1 MITNRRFALL
11 GFVAVSALALGAQ
24 DATLTR
30 VLTPNSTEVY
40 KVDTVVDMNVTVQA
54 AEMPLSLKTGMTF
67 QVKTG
72 NVDPAKG
79 TGDVEVTTT
88 VDKFDAGDSPLA
100 GLMGKQEIK
109 PVVQKGTV
117 NKLGRFQLENPTTKD
132 MRGAAISGAQ
142 NSTLSTL
149 SIELPDHAVKVGDTW
164 EIVIPKGP
172 LTGDADQKLTAK
184 LVGDKQVDG
193 HNAWVVDVSGT
204 LKTSF
209 DSSKLPPDDSGGG
222 NSLSGMQIIVNGSN
236 DITAEALIDKVT
248 GQTLSND
255 STAKIKLTMEAP
267 TMGLN
272 GTGAGTA
279 TSKLKLQP

>member
-11 GFVAVSALALGAQ
+11 GLAAVSALALGAQ
-24 DATLTR
+24 DVTLTR
-30 VLTPNSTEVY
+30 TLTPNSTEVY
-40 KVDTVVDMNVTVQA
+40 KVDTVVDLNVTVQA

-72 NVDPAKG
+72 NVDSAKG

-100 GLMGKQEIK
+100 ALMGNKEIK

-117 NKLGRFQLENPTTKD
+117 NKLGHFQLDSPGTKD
-132 MRGAAISGAQ
+132 LLGTAISGAQ
-142 NSTLSTL
+142 DSTLSTL
-149 SIELPDHAVKVGDTW
+149 SIELPDHAVKVGDSW
-164 EIVIPKGP
+164 DIVIPKGP

-209 DSSKLPPDDSGGG
+209 DSSKIPPDETSG
-222 NSLSGMQIIVNGSN
+222 NPLSKTQIIVNGAS
-236 DITAEALIDKVT
+236 DMTAEALIDKTT

-255 STAKIKLTMEAP
+255 STAKMKLTLEAP